1 MPEPLSDDLYA
12 DLITAINDQNASSL
26 RKILLG
32 GEFILIS
39 VRDPD
44 DPEDEEGIGAL
55 TADLDGEEVL
65 VVFSSEQH
73 AGAFVGEMTDMF
85 DESEEVQGFMVE
97 GDALLE
103 YLPEDFGMLLNPES
117 EQVQF
122 ITRGLAGEVLS
133 LGG

>member
-1 MPEPLSDDLYA
+1 MTAPLSDAQYA
-12 DLITAINDQNASSL
+12 DLVTAIDDQNAGKI

-39 VRDPD
+39 VHDPEDPD
-44 DPEDEEGIGAL
+44 DEEGVGAL

-65 VVFSSEQH
+65 VVFSSEEQ

-85 DESEEVQGFMVE
+85 DENEEVQGFMVE

-103 YLPEDFGMLLNPES
+103 YLPEDFGMLLNPETDD
-117 EQVQF
+117 VQL
-122 ITRGLAGEVLS
+122 ITPSLATEVLS
-133 LGG
+133 LSA